1 MKKLNLVGPF
11 HSDWL
16 SKHHLKMKLT
26 TLLLIVSLFKIQANT
41 YGQNTKITLSLNNVS
56 VQQVFEEIESLSD
69 FRFLYNHKKVNLKR
83 TVSVNVKK
91 EPISNILDRMF
102 EATDIYFT
110 VKNKQIILKTGK
122 IRKSVDPVNNPIEQ
136 HTVNGT
142 ITDADGNP
150 LPGANIVEK
159 GTTNGVTADFD
170 GNFSLDVANENATLV
185 ISYIG
190 FASKEVPLNGQSSVS
205 ISLEESAA
213 GLDEVVLIGYGTQ
226 KKSDLTGAVGSI
238 KSEELAERPA
248 ASLNQAMAGKVAGV
262 NITSGS
268 GRPGGRTVVRIRGN
282 TSVSIANTPLYVIDG
297 VILNAVNLPNG
308 STPIDYLNPNDIE
321 SIEVLKDA
329 SATAIYG
336 ARGANGVILVSTK
349 KGTTTGE
356 TRLNYD
362 VDFSLGTLPKKL
374 DLLNSEEFLRVEE
387 IAYANAEKFDPEGW
401 AGGRYTDP
409 RLKRTDPRLF
419 DANGNPLYDTDWQD
433 EAIRAALTQNHQLS
447 FTGGNQKSNFG
458 LFMGFRD
465 EEGLIV
471 ESWLKRYSGRF
482 TLDTEVTD
490 WLRVGGSLSY
500 NDQNEKQ
507 VDQLGGGGITTM
519 RQVYEALP
527 IIPVRYEDGSWGSN
541 IDYPGMEGGG
551 SPVAVAN
558 DRRYFLK
565 TQTVLG
571 NFYGNIEFNKNLQL
585 RTTIGT
591 SIINQRNDY
600 YGGKDLRYIAMP
612 DGAASVA
619 NSRYNSWQFENYLT
633 YNKDFDSNNSI
644 TAMVGLSWQHIDE
657 FSATASTRGFADDF
671 YGFNNLGAGSNP
683 QAPSSSKVAYGLNSY
698 FGRVNYNYMNKYLLT
713 LTGRADGSSKF
724 GPENQFAFFPSAAL
738 AWRASEED
746 FLSESETISNLKIRA
761 SYGATGNSELP
772 AYQAL
777 AGLSNGTV
785 ILDDALATYTVAG
798 RMANPDLKWEKTEQ
812 VDAGIELGLLNNRIG
827 LELDVYRKLTT
838 DMLLNA
844 PIPSSSGFTNV
855 FRNVGSLENKGI
867 EINLNT
873 VNFDNDLFGWSSN
886 FNISINKNEVI
897 ALSGGS
903 DIFLGS
909 TLIRVGEPLGTFF
922 GYIDE
927 GTWNTDEAAQA
938 AIYDRLP
945 GDIKYRDLNND
956 GAINS
961 DDRAII
967 GKGIADGFGTFSN
980 TFRYGNFELLVDLQF
995 QYGNSVMYR
1004 DEHSAEDRQTI
1015 ANSFKTVLNAWTP
1028 DNQDTDIAQI
1038 RPIAAGYDTN
1048 NDSGK
1053 LKDASFLRG
1062 RNLMLSYVFKP
1073 ELVERLHLNRFRVY
1087 ASVQNFFVS
1096 TKYPGYDPESS
1107 NGGGAFDQGFSLYDY
1122 PRPRTFML
1130 GLNIGL

>member
-1 MKKLNLVGPF
+1 MKKSNLTRPIP
-11 HSDWL
+11 SDWP
-16 SKHHLKMKLT
+16 SKYYLKMKLT
-26 TLLLIVSLFKIQANT
+26 VLFLIISFFQIQANDYSENT
-41 YGQNTKITLSLNNVS
+41 NTKLGLNNVAFIQHS
-56 VQQVFEEIESLSD
+56 VI
-69 FRFLYNHKKVNLKR
+69 
-83 TVSVNVKK
+83 
-91 EPISNILDRMF
+91 
-102 EATDIYFT
+102 
-110 VKNKQIILKTGK
+110 
-122 IRKSVDPVNNPIEQ
+122 
-136 HTVNGT
+136 GT
-142 ITDADGNP
+142 ITDSQGSP

-159 GTTNGVTADFD
+159 GTNNGVTSDFD
-170 GNFSLDVANENATLV
+170 GNFSIDVANENATLV
-185 ISYIG
+185 VSYIG
-190 FASKEVPLNGQSSVS
+190 FASKEVALNGQASVTV
-205 ISLEESAA
+205 SLEESAS

-226 KKSDLTGAVGSI
+226 KKSDLTGAVGSV
-238 KSEELAERPA
+238 KAEELAERPA

-262 NITSGS
+262 NVSSGS
-268 GRPGGRTVVRIRGN
+268 GRPGGRTAVRIRGN

-297 VILNAVNLPNG
+297 VILSAASLPNG
-308 STPIDYLNPNDIE
+308 STPIDYMNPNDIE

-349 KGTTTGE
+349 KGSTTGK
-356 TRLNYD
+356 TNLNYD
-362 VDFSLGTLPKKL
+362 VDFSIGTLPKKL
-374 DLLNSEEFLRVEE
+374 DLLNSEEFLLVEE
-387 IAYANAEKFDPEGW
+387 IAYANAEKFDPDGW

-419 DANGNPLYDTDWQD
+419 DSNGNPLHDTDWQD
-433 EAIRAALTQNHQLS
+433 EAIRTSITQNHQLS
-447 FTGGNQKSNFG
+447 FTGGNQNSNFG

-465 EEGLIV
+465 EEGLII

-482 TLDTEVTD
+482 TLDTDVTD
-490 WLRVGGSLSY
+490 WLKVGGSLSY

-507 VDQLGGGGITTM
+507 VDELGGGGITTM

-541 IDYPGMEGGG
+541 IHYPGMEGGG

-571 NFYGNIEFNKNLQL
+571 NFYSNIKFNDNLQL
-585 RTTIGT
+585 RTTLGANIL
-591 SIINQRNDY
+591 NQRNDY

-612 DGAASVA
+612 DGAAHVD

-633 YNKDFDSNNSI
+633 YNKDFDDDNSL
-644 TAMVGLSWQHIDE
+644 TAMLGLSWQHIDE
-657 FSATASTRGFADDF
+657 FRARASTRGFADDF

-683 QAPSSSKVAYGLNSY
+683 QAPSSSKIAYGLNSY
-698 FGRVNYNYMNKYLLT
+698 FGRVNYNYMNKYLVT

-724 GPENQFAFFPSAAL
+724 GPENRFAFFPSAAL
-738 AWRASEED
+738 AWRASEEE
-746 FLSESETISNLKIRA
+746 FLKEVPAISNLKLRA
-761 SYGATGNSELP
+761 SYGSTGNSEIP
-772 AYQAL
+772 AYRAL

-785 ILDDALATYTVAG
+785 IFGGDRAAYTVPG
-798 RMANPDLKWEKTEQ
+798 RMANPDLKWEKTDQ
-812 VDAGIELGLLNNRIG
+812 VDVGLELGLFQNRIG
-827 LELDVYRKLTT
+827 LEIDVYRKLTS

-844 PIPSSSGFTNV
+844 PVPSSSGFTNV
-855 FRNVGSLENKGI
+855 FRNVGSMENRGI

-873 VNFDNDLFGWSSN
+873 TNIDNEIFGWSSN
-886 FNISINKNEVI
+886 FNISINKNEVVE
-897 ALSGGS
+897 LSGGS

-909 TLIRVGEPLGTFF
+909 TLIRVGEPVGTFY

-938 AIYDRLP
+938 AVYDRLP
-945 GDIKYRDLNND
+945 GDIKYHDLNND

-961 DDRAII
+961 DDRAIL
-967 GKGIADGFGTFSN
+967 GKGIPDGFGTFSN
-980 TFRYGNFELLVDLQF
+980 TFRYGNLELLVDLQF

-1028 DNQDTDIAQI
+1028 DNQNTDIAQI

-1053 LKDASFLRG
+1053 LKDGSFLRG
-1062 RNLMLSYVFKP
+1062 RNLMLSYVFQP
-1073 ELVERLHLNRFRVY
+1073 ELVNRLHLNRLRVY
-1087 ASVQNFFVS
+1087 ASVQNFFVA
-1096 TKYPGYDPESS
+1096 TDYPGYDPESS
-1107 NGGGAFDQGFSLYDY
+1107 NGSGAFDQGFSLYDY

-1130 GLNIGL
+1130 GLNVGL

>member
-1 MKKLNLVGPF
+1 M
-11 HSDWL
+11 L
-16 SKHHLKMKLT
+16 S
-26 TLLLIVSLFKIQANT
+26 SFKIKKRYFLLGLQIVCLQISFGA
-41 YGQNTKITLSLNNVS
+41 
-56 VQQVFEEIESLSD
+56 SLSVD
-69 FRFLYNHKKVNLKR
+69 GYINDGN
-83 TVSVNVKK
+83 
-91 EPISNILDRMF
+91 
-102 EATDIYFT
+102 DIRYLLPD
-110 VKNKQIILKTGK
+110 KQDHVITG
-122 IRKSVDPVNNPIEQ
+122 
-136 HTVNGT
+136 TVNDQNGQ
-142 ITDADGNP
+142 P
-150 LPGANIVEK
+150 LAGASIVEK
-159 GTTNGVTADFD
+159 GTTNGITTDFD
-170 GNFSLDVANENATLV
+170 GNFSLEVGSQNAVLE

-190 FASKEVPLNGQSSVS
+190 YTTKEVPVNGQSSVVVN
-205 ISLEESAA
+205 LEESAA
-213 GLDEVVLIGYGTQ
+213 ALDEVVLIGYGTQ
-226 KKSDLTGAVGSI
+226 KKSDLTGAIGSV
-238 KSEELAERPA
+238 KAEELAERPA
-248 ASLNQAMAGKVAGV
+248 ASMNQALAGKVAGV
-262 NITSGS
+262 NVTSGS

-297 VILNAVNLPNG
+297 VILNAASLPNG
-308 STPIDYLNPNDIE
+308 STPIDYMNPNDIE

-349 KGTTTGE
+349 RGSTSGGGH
-356 TRLNYD
+356 LNYD
-362 VDFSLGTLPKKL
+362 ADFSLGTLPKKL
-374 DLLNSEEFLRVEE
+374 SLLNSEEFLLVEE
-387 IAYANAEKFDPEGW
+387 IAYANAEKFDPDGW

-419 DANGNPLYDTDWQD
+419 DSEGNPLYDTDWQD
-433 EAIRAALTQNHQLS
+433 EAIRASFTQNHQLS
-447 FTGGNQKSNFG
+447 FTGGTQEGNYG

-471 ESWLKRYSGRF
+471 ESWLKRFSGRF
-482 TLDTEVTD
+482 TLDTDITS
-490 WLRVGGSLSY
+490 WLKIGGSLSY

-507 VDQLGGGGITTM
+507 IDQLGGGGITTM

-541 IDYPGMEGGG
+541 IHYPGMEGGG

-571 NFYGNIEFNKNLQL
+571 NFYSNIAINKNLQL
-585 RTTIGT
+585 RTTVGAN
-591 SIINQRNDY
+591 IINQRNDY
-600 YGGKDLRYIAMP
+600 YGGRDLRYIAMP
-612 DGAASVA
+612 DGAASVR
-619 NSRYNSWQFENYLT
+619 NNRYNSWQFENYLT
-633 YNKDFDSNNSI
+633 YNKEFDSDNSL
-644 TAMVGLSWQHIDE
+644 TAMLGLSWQHIDE
-657 FSATASTRGFADDF
+657 FESLASTRGFADDF

-683 QAPSSSKVAYGLNSY
+683 QTPTSESIAYGLNSY
-698 FGRVNYNYMNKYLLT
+698 FGRVNYSYKNKYLLT

-724 GPENQFAFFPSAAL
+724 GSENQFAFFPSAAL
-738 AWRASEED
+738 AWRVSGED
-746 FLSESETISNLKIRA
+746 FLSQNETISNLKLRA
-761 SYGATGNSELP
+761 SYGATGNSEIP
-772 AYQAL
+772 AYRAS
-777 AGLSNGTV
+777 AGLQSGTV
-785 ILDDALATYTVAG
+785 IFNGARASYSIPQ
-798 RMANPDLKWEKTEQ
+798 RMANPDLRWEKTEQ
-812 VDAGIELGLLNNRIG
+812 VDAGLELGLLNNRIA
-827 LELDVYRKLTT
+827 LEVDLYRKLTS

-844 PIPSSSGFTNV
+844 PVPATSGFTNV
-855 FRNVGSLENKGI
+855 FRNVGSMENKGL
-867 EINLNT
+867 EINLHTTN
-873 VNFDNDLFGWSSN
+873 VDNDYFGWDSS
-886 FNISINKNEVI
+886 FNISINKNKVT

-909 TLIRVGEPLGTFF
+909 TLVRVGEPVSTFF

-927 GTWNTDEAAQA
+927 GTWNTDEAAEA

-967 GKGIADGFGTFSN
+967 GKGIPDGFGSFSN
-980 TFRYGNFELLVDLQF
+980 TFRYGNLELLVDLQF

-1062 RNLMLSYVFKP
+1062 RNLMLSYVFNP
-1073 ELVERLHLNRFRVY
+1073 ELVKRLHLNRLRMY

-1107 NGGGAFDQGFSLYDY
+1107 NGGGAFDQGYSLYDY
-1122 PRPRTFML
+1122 PRPRIFML
-1130 GLNIGL
+1130 GLNVGL

>member
-1 MKKLNLVGPF
+1 MKR
-11 HSDWL
+11 
-16 SKHHLKMKLT
+16 
-26 TLLLIVSLFKIQANT
+26 LLLKKH
-41 YGQNTKITLSLNNVS
+41 YLSLYTLALCTASYGNSPSLNEASISEKKNSETS
-56 VQQVFEEIESLSD
+56 VLYQES
-69 FRFLYNHKKVNLKR
+69 
-83 TVSVNVKK
+83 T
-91 EPISNILDRMF
+91 ITGTILD
-102 EATDIYFT
+102 
-110 VKNKQIILKTGK
+110 
-122 IRKSVDPVNNPIEQ
+122 NNGQ
-136 HTVNGT
+136 
-142 ITDADGNP
+142 P
-150 LPGANIVEK
+150 LPGASVIEK
-159 GTTNGVTADFD
+159 GTSNGTQTDFD
-170 GNFSLDVANENATLV
+170 GNFELEISTANATLV

-190 FASKEVPLNGQSSVS
+190 FASQEIALDGQTSINVS
-205 ISLEESAA
+205 LQEDAA
-213 GLDEVVLIGYGTQ
+213 HLDEVVVIGYGTQ
-226 KKSDLTGAVGSI
+226 KKSDLTGAVGSV

-297 VILNAVNLPNG
+297 VILNAVDLPNG
-308 STPIDYLNPNDIE
+308 STPIDYMNPNDIE

-336 ARGANGVILVSTK
+336 ARGANGVILVTTKRGTST
-349 KGTTTGE
+349 GS

-362 VDFSLGTLPKKL
+362 VDFSIGTLPKKL

-387 IAYANAEKFDPEGW
+387 IAYANAEKYDPAGW
-401 AGGRYTDP
+401 AGGAYTDP
-409 RLKRTDPRLF
+409 TTKRTDPRLF
-419 DANGNPLYDTDWQD
+419 DSEGNPLYDTDWQD
-433 EAIRAALTQNHQLS
+433 EAIRTSFTQNHQLS
-447 FTGGNQKSNFG
+447 FTGGTQKGNYG

-490 WLRVGGSLSY
+490 WLKVGGSLSY

-507 VDQLGGGGITTM
+507 IDQLGGGGITTM
-519 RQVYEALP
+519 RQVFEALP

-571 NFYGNIEFNKNLQL
+571 NFYSNISLHKNLQL

-591 SIINQRNDY
+591 NIINQRNDY
-600 YGGKDLRYIAMP
+600 YGGRELRYIARP
-612 DGAASVA
+612 DGAAHVE

-633 YNKDFDSNNSI
+633 YNKDFNADNSL
-644 TAMVGLSWQHIDE
+644 TAMLGLSWQHIDE
-657 FSATASTRGFADDF
+657 FTARATTRGFADDF

-683 QAPSSSKVAYGLNSY
+683 QTPTSSKIAYGLNSY
-698 FGRVNYNYMNKYLLT
+698 FGRVNYNYKNKYLLT

-738 AWRASEED
+738 AWRVSGED
-746 FLSESETISNLKIRA
+746 FLSQNETISNLKVRA
-761 SYGATGNSELP
+761 SYGATGNSEIP
-772 AYQAL
+772 AYRAL
-777 AGLSNGTV
+777 AGLTNGTV
-785 ILDDALATYTVAG
+785 IFSGDRASYTIPQ
-798 RMANPDLKWEKTEQ
+798 RMANPDLKWERTEQ
-812 VDAGIELGLLNNRIG
+812 VDAGLELGLFQNRIA
-827 LELDVYRKLTT
+827 LEIDLYRKLTT

-844 PIPSSSGFTNV
+844 PVPSTSGFSNV
-855 FRNVGSLENKGI
+855 FRNVGSMENKGI

-873 VNFDNDLFGWSSN
+873 INVDNELFGWNTN

-909 TLIRVGEPLGTFF
+909 TLIREGESLSTFF

-927 GTWNTDEAAQA
+927 GTWNTDEADQA

-961 DDRAII
+961 EDRAII
-967 GKGIADGFGTFSN
+967 GKGIPDGFGTFSN
-980 TFRYGNFELLVDLQF
+980 TFRYGNLELLVDLQF
-995 QYGNSVMYR
+995 QYGNSIMYR

-1015 ANSFKTVLNAWTP
+1015 ANSFATVLNAWTP

-1062 RNLMLSYVFKP
+1062 RNLMLSYVFQP
-1073 ELVERLHLNRFRVY
+1073 ELVKRLHLNRLRLY
-1087 ASVQNFFVS
+1087 TSVQNFFVS
-1096 TKYPGYDPESS
+1096 TKFPGYDPESS

-1122 PRPRTFML
+1122 PRPRTFMV
-1130 GLNIGL
+1130 GLNVGL

>member
-1 MKKLNLVGPF
+1 MNISALHKKRYWSFAFFAFCILYGNPSFGNE
-11 HSDWL
+11 
-16 SKHHLKMKLT
+16 LT
-26 TLLLIVSLFKIQANT
+26 T
-41 YGQNTKITLSLNNVS
+41 
-56 VQQVFEEIESLSD
+56 E
-69 FRFLYNHKKVNLKR
+69 KK
-83 TVSVNVKK
+83 
-91 EPISNILDRMF
+91 
-102 EATDIYFT
+102 
-110 VKNKQIILKTGK
+110 
-122 IRKSVDPVNNPIEQ
+122 PVNNKNHFQ
-136 HTVNGT
+136 DLTVTGT
-142 ITDADGNP
+142 ILDNNNQP
-150 LPGANIVEK
+150 LPGASIVEK
-159 GTTNGVTADFD
+159 GTSNGTQSDFD
-170 GNFSLDVANENATLV
+170 GNFELEVSDENTTLV

-190 FASKEVPLNGQSSVS
+190 FASQEVNLAGQTSINVSLKED
-205 ISLEESAA
+205 AA
-213 GLDEVVLIGYGTQ
+213 NLDEVVVIGYGTQ
-226 KKSDLTGAVGSI
+226 KKSDLTGAVGSV
-238 KSEELAERPA
+238 KAEELAERPA

-268 GRPGGRTVVRIRGN
+268 GRPGGRTTVRIRGN

-308 STPIDYLNPNDIE
+308 STPIDYMNPNDIE

-336 ARGANGVILVSTK
+336 ARGANGVILVTTK
-349 KGTTTGE
+349 RGTSSGT

-387 IAYANAEKFDPEGW
+387 IAYANAEKYDPAGW
-401 AGGRYTDP
+401 AGGAYTDP
-409 RLKRTDPRLF
+409 TTKRTDPRLF
-419 DANGNPLYDTDWQD
+419 DSEGNPLYDTDWQD
-433 EAIRAALTQNHQLS
+433 EAIRASFTQNHQLS
-447 FTGGNQKSNFG
+447 FTGGTQKGNYG

-490 WLRVGGSLSY
+490 WLKVGGSLSY

-519 RQVYEALP
+519 RQVFEALP
-527 IIPVRYEDGSWGSN
+527 IIPVRYEDGTWGSN

-571 NFYGNIEFNKNLQL
+571 NFYSNISFNKNLQL

-591 SIINQRNDY
+591 NIINQRNDY
-600 YGGKDLRYIAMP
+600 YGGRDLRYIARP
-612 DGAASVA
+612 DGAASVS
-619 NSRYNSWQFENYLT
+619 NNRFNSWQFENYLT
-633 YNKDFDSNNSI
+633 YNKEFNADNSL
-644 TAMVGLSWQHIDE
+644 TAMLGLSWQHIDE
-657 FSATASTRGFADDF
+657 FRATASTRGFADDF

-683 QAPSSSKVAYGLNSY
+683 QTPTSSRIAYGLNSY
-698 FGRVNYNYMNKYLLT
+698 FGRVNYNYKSKYLLT

-738 AWRASEED
+738 AWRVSGED
-746 FLSESETISNLKIRA
+746 FLSQNETISNLKIRA
-761 SYGATGNSELP
+761 SYGATGNSEIP
-772 AYQAL
+772 AYRAL

-785 ILDDALATYTVAG
+785 IFNGDRASYSIPQ

-812 VDAGIELGLLNNRIG
+812 VDAGLELGLFQNRIA
-827 LELDVYRKLTT
+827 LELDFYRKLTT
-838 DMLLNA
+838 DMLLDA
-844 PIPSSSGFTNV
+844 PVPSSSGFSNV

-873 VNFDNDLFGWSSN
+873 INVDNELFGWSSN
-886 FNISINKNEVI
+886 FNISINKNEVV

-909 TLIRVGEPLGTFF
+909 TLIREGEALGTFF

-927 GTWNTDEAAQA
+927 GTWNTDEADQA

-945 GDIKYRDLNND
+945 GDIKYRDLNDD

-967 GKGIADGFGTFSN
+967 GKGIPDGFGTFSN
-980 TFRYGNFELLVDLQF
+980 TFRYGNLELLVDLQF

-1015 ANSFKTVLNAWTP
+1015 ANSFATVLNAWTP

-1073 ELVERLHLNRFRVY
+1073 ELVERLHLNRLRLY
-1087 ASVQNFFVS
+1087 TSVQNFFVA

-1107 NGGGAFDQGFSLYDY
+1107 NGGGPFDQGFSLYDY
-1122 PRPRTFML
+1122 PRPRTFMV
-1130 GLNIGL
+1130 GLNVGL

>member
-1 MKKLNLVGPF
+1 
-11 HSDWL
+11 
-16 SKHHLKMKLT
+16 
-26 TLLLIVSLFKIQANT
+26 
-41 YGQNTKITLSLNNVS
+41 
-56 VQQVFEEIESLSD
+56 
-69 FRFLYNHKKVNLKR
+69 
-83 TVSVNVKK
+83 
-91 EPISNILDRMF
+91 
-102 EATDIYFT
+102 
-110 VKNKQIILKTGK
+110 
-122 IRKSVDPVNNPIEQ
+122 
-136 HTVNGT
+136 
-142 ITDADGNP
+142 
-150 LPGANIVEK
+150 
-159 GTTNGVTADFD
+159 
-170 GNFSLDVANENATLV
+170 
-185 ISYIG
+185 
-190 FASKEVPLNGQSSVS
+190 
-205 ISLEESAA
+205 
-213 GLDEVVLIGYGTQ
+213 
-226 KKSDLTGAVGSI
+226 
-238 KSEELAERPA
+238 
-248 ASLNQAMAGKVAGV
+248 
-262 NITSGS
+262 
-268 GRPGGRTVVRIRGN
+268 
-282 TSVSIANTPLYVIDG
+282 
-297 VILNAVNLPNG
+297 
-308 STPIDYLNPNDIE
+308 
-321 SIEVLKDA
+321 
-329 SATAIYG
+329 
-336 ARGANGVILVSTK
+336 
-349 KGTTTGE
+349 
-356 TRLNYD
+356 
-362 VDFSLGTLPKKL
+362 
-374 DLLNSEEFLRVEE
+374 
-387 IAYANAEKFDPEGW
+387 
-401 AGGRYTDP
+401 
-409 RLKRTDPRLF
+409 
-419 DANGNPLYDTDWQD
+419 
-433 EAIRAALTQNHQLS
+433 
-447 FTGGNQKSNFG
+447 
-458 LFMGFRD
+458 
-465 EEGLIV
+465 
-471 ESWLKRYSGRF
+471 
-482 TLDTEVTD
+482 
-490 WLRVGGSLSY
+490 
-500 NDQNEKQ
+500 
-507 VDQLGGGGITTM
+507 
-519 RQVYEALP
+519 
-527 IIPVRYEDGSWGSN
+527 
-541 IDYPGMEGGG
+541 
-551 SPVAVAN
+551 
-558 DRRYFLK
+558 
-565 TQTVLG
+565 
-571 NFYGNIEFNKNLQL
+571 
-585 RTTIGT
+585 
-591 SIINQRNDY
+591 
-600 YGGKDLRYIAMP
+600 
-612 DGAASVA
+612 
-619 NSRYNSWQFENYLT
+619 
-633 YNKDFDSNNSI
+633 
-644 TAMVGLSWQHIDE
+644 
-657 FSATASTRGFADDF
+657 
-671 YGFNNLGAGSNP
+671 
-683 QAPSSSKVAYGLNSY
+683 
-698 FGRVNYNYMNKYLLT
+698 MNKYLLT

-746 FLSESETISNLKIRA
+746 FLSESKTISNLKIRA

-812 VDAGIELGLLNNRIG
+812 VDAGIELGLFNNRIG

-873 VNFDNDLFGWSSN
+873 VNFDNELFGWSSN

-1087 ASVQNFFVS
+1087 ASVQNFFVA

>member
-1 MKKLNLVGPF
+1 M
-11 HSDWL
+11 L
-16 SKHHLKMKLT
+16 S
-26 TLLLIVSLFKIQANT
+26 SFKIKKRYFLLGLQIVCLQTSFGA
-41 YGQNTKITLSLNNVS
+41 
-56 VQQVFEEIESLSD
+56 SLSVD
-69 FRFLYNHKKVNLKR
+69 GYINDGN
-83 TVSVNVKK
+83 
-91 EPISNILDRMF
+91 
-102 EATDIYFT
+102 DIRYLLPD
-110 VKNKQIILKTGK
+110 KQDHVITG
-122 IRKSVDPVNNPIEQ
+122 
-136 HTVNGT
+136 TVNDQNGQ
-142 ITDADGNP
+142 P
-150 LPGANIVEK
+150 LAGASIVEK
-159 GTTNGVTADFD
+159 GTTNGITTDFD
-170 GNFSLDVANENATLV
+170 GNFSLEVGSQNAVLE

-190 FASKEVPLNGQSSVS
+190 YTTKEVPVNGQSSVVVN
-205 ISLEESAA
+205 LEESAA
-213 GLDEVVLIGYGTQ
+213 ALDEVVLIGYGTQ
-226 KKSDLTGAVGSI
+226 KKSDLTGAIGSV
-238 KSEELAERPA
+238 KAEELAERPA
-248 ASLNQAMAGKVAGV
+248 ASMNQALAGKVAGV
-262 NITSGS
+262 NVTSGS

-297 VILNAVNLPNG
+297 VILNAASLPNG
-308 STPIDYLNPNDIE
+308 STPIDYMNPNDIE

-349 KGTTTGE
+349 RGSTSGGGH
-356 TRLNYD
+356 LNYD
-362 VDFSLGTLPKKL
+362 ADFSLGTLPKKL
-374 DLLNSEEFLRVEE
+374 SLLNSEEFLLVEE
-387 IAYANAEKFDPEGW
+387 IAYANAEKFDPDGW

-419 DANGNPLYDTDWQD
+419 DSEGNPLYDTDWQD
-433 EAIRAALTQNHQLS
+433 EAIRASFTQNHQLS
-447 FTGGNQKSNFG
+447 FTGGTQEGNYG

-471 ESWLKRYSGRF
+471 ESWLKRFSGRF
-482 TLDTEVTD
+482 TLDTDITS
-490 WLRVGGSLSY
+490 WLKIGGSLSY

-507 VDQLGGGGITTM
+507 IDQLGGGGITTM

-541 IDYPGMEGGG
+541 IHYPGMEGGG

-571 NFYGNIEFNKNLQL
+571 NFYSNIAINKNLQL
-585 RTTIGT
+585 RTTVGAN
-591 SIINQRNDY
+591 IINQRNDY
-600 YGGKDLRYIAMP
+600 YGGRDLRYIAMP
-612 DGAASVA
+612 DGAASVR
-619 NSRYNSWQFENYLT
+619 NNRYNSWQFENYLT
-633 YNKDFDSNNSI
+633 YNKEFDSDNSL
-644 TAMVGLSWQHIDE
+644 TAMLGLSWQHIDE
-657 FSATASTRGFADDF
+657 FESLASTRGFADDF

-683 QAPSSSKVAYGLNSY
+683 QTPTSESIAYGLNSY
-698 FGRVNYNYMNKYLLT
+698 FGRVNYSYKNKYLLT

-724 GPENQFAFFPSAAL
+724 GSENQFAFFPSAAL
-738 AWRASEED
+738 AWRVSGED
-746 FLSESETISNLKIRA
+746 FLSQNETISNLKLRA
-761 SYGATGNSELP
+761 SYGATGNSEIP
-772 AYQAL
+772 AYRAS
-777 AGLSNGTV
+777 AGLQSGTV
-785 ILDDALATYTVAG
+785 IFNGARASYSIPQ
-798 RMANPDLKWEKTEQ
+798 RMANPDLRWEKTEQ
-812 VDAGIELGLLNNRIG
+812 VDAGLELGLLNNRIA
-827 LELDVYRKLTT
+827 LEVDLYRKLTS

-844 PIPSSSGFTNV
+844 PVPATSGFTNV
-855 FRNVGSLENKGI
+855 FRNVGSMENKGL
-867 EINLNT
+867 EINLHTTN
-873 VNFDNDLFGWSSN
+873 VDNDYFGWDSS
-886 FNISINKNEVI
+886 FNISINKNKVT

-909 TLIRVGEPLGTFF
+909 TLVRVGEPVSTFF

-927 GTWNTDEAAQA
+927 GTWNTDEAAEA

-967 GKGIADGFGTFSN
+967 GKGIPDGFGSFSN
-980 TFRYGNFELLVDLQF
+980 TFRYGNLELLVDLQF

-1062 RNLMLSYVFKP
+1062 RNLMLSYVFNP
-1073 ELVERLHLNRFRVY
+1073 ELVKRLHLNRLRMY

-1107 NGGGAFDQGFSLYDY
+1107 NGGGAFDQGYSLYDY
-1122 PRPRTFML
+1122 PRPRIFML
-1130 GLNIGL
+1130 GLNVGL

>member
-1 MKKLNLVGPF
+1 M
-11 HSDWL
+11 L
-16 SKHHLKMKLT
+16 S
-26 TLLLIVSLFKIQANT
+26 SFKIKKRYFLLGLQIVCLQTSFGA
-41 YGQNTKITLSLNNVS
+41 
-56 VQQVFEEIESLSD
+56 SLSVD
-69 FRFLYNHKKVNLKR
+69 GYINDGK
-83 TVSVNVKK
+83 
-91 EPISNILDRMF
+91 
-102 EATDIYFT
+102 DIRYLLPD
-110 VKNKQIILKTGK
+110 KQDHVITG
-122 IRKSVDPVNNPIEQ
+122 
-136 HTVNGT
+136 TVNDQNGQ
-142 ITDADGNP
+142 P
-150 LPGANIVEK
+150 LAGASIVEK
-159 GTTNGVTADFD
+159 GTTNGITTDFD
-170 GNFSLDVANENATLV
+170 GNFSLEVGSQNAVLE

-190 FASKEVPLNGQSSVS
+190 YTTKEVPVNGQSSVVVN
-205 ISLEESAA
+205 LEESAA
-213 GLDEVVLIGYGTQ
+213 ALDEVVLIGYGTQ
-226 KKSDLTGAVGSI
+226 KKSDLTGAIGSV
-238 KSEELAERPA
+238 KAEELAERPA
-248 ASLNQAMAGKVAGV
+248 ASMNQALAGKVAGV
-262 NITSGS
+262 NVTSGS

-297 VILNAVNLPNG
+297 VILNAASLPNG
-308 STPIDYLNPNDIE
+308 STPIDYMNPNDIE

-349 KGTTTGE
+349 RGSTSGGGH
-356 TRLNYD
+356 LNYD
-362 VDFSLGTLPKKL
+362 ADFSLGTLPKKL
-374 DLLNSEEFLRVEE
+374 SLLNSEEFLLVEE
-387 IAYANAEKFDPEGW
+387 IAYANAEKFDPDGW

-419 DANGNPLYDTDWQD
+419 DSEGNPLYDTDWQD
-433 EAIRAALTQNHQLS
+433 EAIRASFTQNHQLS
-447 FTGGNQKSNFG
+447 FTGGTQEGNYG

-471 ESWLKRYSGRF
+471 ESWLKRFSGRF
-482 TLDTEVTD
+482 TLDTDITS
-490 WLRVGGSLSY
+490 WLKIGGSLSY

-507 VDQLGGGGITTM
+507 IDQLGGGGITTM

-541 IDYPGMEGGG
+541 IHYPGMEGGG

-571 NFYGNIEFNKNLQL
+571 NFYSNIAINKNLQL
-585 RTTIGT
+585 RTTVGAN
-591 SIINQRNDY
+591 IINQRNDY
-600 YGGKDLRYIAMP
+600 YGGRDLRYIAMP
-612 DGAASVA
+612 DGAASVR
-619 NSRYNSWQFENYLT
+619 NNRYNSWQFENYLT
-633 YNKDFDSNNSI
+633 YNKEFDSDNSL
-644 TAMVGLSWQHIDE
+644 TAMLGLSWQHIDE
-657 FSATASTRGFADDF
+657 FESLASTRGFADDF

-683 QAPSSSKVAYGLNSY
+683 QTPTSESIAYGLNSY
-698 FGRVNYNYMNKYLLT
+698 FGRVNYSYKNKYLLT

-724 GPENQFAFFPSAAL
+724 GSENQFAFFPSAAL
-738 AWRASEED
+738 AWRVSGED
-746 FLSESETISNLKIRA
+746 FLSQNETISNLKLRA
-761 SYGATGNSELP
+761 SYGATGNSEIP
-772 AYQAL
+772 AYRAS
-777 AGLSNGTV
+777 AGLQSGTV
-785 ILDDALATYTVAG
+785 IFNGARASYSIPQ
-798 RMANPDLKWEKTEQ
+798 RMANPDLRWEKTEQ
-812 VDAGIELGLLNNRIG
+812 VDAGLELGLLNNRIA
-827 LELDVYRKLTT
+827 LEVDLYRKLTS

-844 PIPSSSGFTNV
+844 PVPATSGFTNV
-855 FRNVGSLENKGI
+855 FRNVGSMENKGL
-867 EINLNT
+867 EINLHTTN
-873 VNFDNDLFGWSSN
+873 VDNDYFGWDSS
-886 FNISINKNEVI
+886 FNISINKNKVT

-909 TLIRVGEPLGTFF
+909 TLVRVGEPVSTFF

-927 GTWNTDEAAQA
+927 GTWNTDEAAEA

-967 GKGIADGFGTFSN
+967 GKGIPDGFGSFSN
-980 TFRYGNFELLVDLQF
+980 TFRYGNLELLVDLQF

-1062 RNLMLSYVFKP
+1062 RNLMLSYVFNP
-1073 ELVERLHLNRFRVY
+1073 ELVKRLHLNRLRMY

-1107 NGGGAFDQGFSLYDY
+1107 NGGGAFDQGYSLYDY
-1122 PRPRTFML
+1122 PRPRIFML
-1130 GLNIGL
+1130 GLNVGL

>member
-1 MKKLNLVGPF
+1 MRTINSAEPF
-11 HSDWL
+11 HSDWP
-16 SKHHLKMKLT
+16 STYHLKMKLT
-26 TLLLIVSLFKIQANT
+26 ALLLIISLFKIQANT
-41 YGQNTKITLSLNNVS
+41 YTKNSNSTLDPKNTSIPQHSVS
-56 VQQVFEEIESLSD
+56 G
-69 FRFLYNHKKVNLKR
+69 
-83 TVSVNVKK
+83 TV
-91 EPISNILDRMF
+91 
-102 EATDIYFT
+102 TDT
-110 VKNKQIILKTGK
+110 HG
-122 IRKSVDPVNNPIEQ
+122 D
-136 HTVNGT
+136 
-142 ITDADGNP
+142 P

-159 GTTNGVTADFD
+159 GTTNGVTSDFD
-170 GNFSLDVANENATLV
+170 GNFSINVTNENAILIV
-185 ISYIG
+185 SYIG
-190 FASKEVPLNGQSSVS
+190 FASKEVPLNGQSTISVN
-205 ISLEESAA
+205 LEESAS
-213 GLDEVVLIGYGTQ
+213 GLDEVVLIGYGSQ
-226 KKSDLTGAVGSI
+226 KKSDLTGAVGSV
-238 KSEELAERPA
+238 KAEELAERPA
-248 ASLNQAMAGKVAGV
+248 ASLNQAMAGRVSGV
-262 NITSGS
+262 NVSSGS
-268 GRPGGRTVVRIRGN
+268 GRPGGRTTVRIRGN

-297 VILNAVNLPNG
+297 VILSAASLPNG
-308 STPIDYLNPNDIE
+308 STPIDYMNPNDIE

-349 KGTTTGE
+349 KGSKTGR
-356 TRLNYD
+356 TNVNYD

-374 DLLNSEEFLRVEE
+374 DLLNSEEFLLVEE
-387 IAYANAEKFDPEGW
+387 IAYANAEKFDPDGW

-419 DANGNPLYDTDWQD
+419 DSNGKPLYDTDWQD
-433 EAIRAALTQNHQLS
+433 EAIRDAFIQNHQLS
-447 FTGGNQKSNFG
+447 FTGGNENSNFG

-465 EEGLIV
+465 EEGLLI

-482 TLDTEVTD
+482 TLDTDVND
-490 WLRVGGSLSY
+490 WLKVGGSLSY

-507 VDQLGGGGITTM
+507 VDELGGGGITTM
-519 RQVYEALP
+519 RQVFEALP
-527 IIPVRYEDGSWGSN
+527 IIPVRYEDGTWGSN

-571 NFYGNIEFNKNLQL
+571 NFYSNIKFNDNLQL
-585 RTTIGT
+585 RTTLGAN
-591 SIINQRNDY
+591 IINQRNDY
-600 YGGKDLRYIAMP
+600 YGGKDLRYIARP
-612 DGAASVA
+612 DGAAHVNNA
-619 NSRYNSWQFENYLT
+619 RYNSWQFENYLT
-633 YNKDFDSNNSI
+633 YNKDFDSDNSLS
-644 TAMVGLSWQHIDE
+644 AMLGLSWQHIDE
-657 FSATASTRGFADDF
+657 FSARASTRGFADDF
-671 YGFNNLGAGSNP
+671 YGFNNLGAGSKP
-683 QAPSSSKVAYGLNSY
+683 QAPSSSKIAYGLNSY
-698 FGRVNYNYMNKYLLT
+698 FGRVNYNYKNKYLLT

-746 FLSESETISNLKIRA
+746 FLKESSTISNLKIRA
-761 SYGATGNSELP
+761 SYGSTGNSEIP
-772 AYQAL
+772 AYRAL
-777 AGLSNGTV
+777 AGLTNGTV
-785 ILDDALATYTVAG
+785 IFGGDRAAYTVPG
-798 RMANPDLKWEKTEQ
+798 RMANPDLKWEKTDQ

-827 LELDVYRKLTT
+827 LEIDVYRKLTT

-844 PIPSSSGFTNV
+844 PVPSSSGFSNV
-855 FRNVGSLENKGI
+855 FRNVGSMENKGI
-867 EINLNT
+867 EISLNT
-873 VNFDNDLFGWSSN
+873 TNIDNEIFGWNSN
-886 FNISINKNEVI
+886 FNISINKNEVVE
-897 ALSGGS
+897 LSGGS

-909 TLIRVGEPLGTFF
+909 TLIRVGEPVSTFY

-927 GTWNTDEAAQA
+927 GTWSTDEAAQA

-961 DDRAII
+961 DDRTII
-967 GKGIADGFGTFSN
+967 GKGIPDGFGTFSN

-1028 DNQDTDIAQI
+1028 ENQNTHIAQI

-1073 ELVERLHLNRFRVY
+1073 EVAKRLHLNRLRLY
-1087 ASVQNFFVS
+1087 TSVQNFFVATS
-1096 TKYPGYDPESS
+1096 YPGYDPESS

-1130 GLNIGL
+1130 GLNVGL

>member
-1 MKKLNLVGPF
+1 MNISGFLKKHFWSFAILAFYSSSYGNPSFSNELITGFNPVLYHEIHF
-11 HSDWL
+11 QDL
-16 SKHHLKMKLT
+16 S
-26 TLLLIVSLFKIQANT
+26 
-41 YGQNTKITLSLNNVS
+41 ITG
-56 VQQVFEEIESLSD
+56 
-69 FRFLYNHKKVNLKR
+69 
-83 TVSVNVKK
+83 T
-91 EPISNILDRMF
+91 ILD
-102 EATDIYFT
+102 
-110 VKNKQIILKTGK
+110 G
-122 IRKSVDPVNNPIEQ
+122 NNQ
-136 HTVNGT
+136 
-142 ITDADGNP
+142 P
-150 LPGANIVEK
+150 LPGASIVEK
-159 GTTNGVTADFD
+159 GTSNGTQSDFD
-170 GNFSLDVANENATLV
+170 GNFELQVTDQNAILV

-190 FASKEVPLNGQSSVS
+190 YATQEVLLSGQTTINVT
-205 ISLEESAA
+205 LQEDAA
-213 GLDEVVLIGYGTQ
+213 NLDEVVVIGYGTQ
-226 KKSDLTGAVGSI
+226 KKSDLTGAVGSV
-238 KSEELAERPA
+238 KAEELAERPA
-248 ASLNQAMAGKVAGV
+248 ASMNQAMAGKVAGV
-262 NITSGS
+262 NVTSGS

-297 VILNAVNLPNG
+297 VILNSVSLPNG
-308 STPIDYLNPNDIE
+308 STPIDYMNPNDIE

-336 ARGANGVILVSTK
+336 ARGANGVVLVSTK
-349 KGTTTGE
+349 RGTTTGE
-356 TRLNYD
+356 GRVNYD
-362 VDFSLGTLPKKL
+362 VDFSLGTLPKKIS
-374 DLLNSEEFLRVEE
+374 LLNSDEFLRVEE
-387 IAYANAEKFDPEGW
+387 IAYANAEKYDPAGW
-401 AGGRYTDP
+401 AGGAYTDP
-409 RLKRTDPRLF
+409 RTKRTDPRLF
-419 DANGNPLYDTDWQD
+419 DAGGNPLYNTDWQD
-433 EAIRAALTQNHQLS
+433 EAIRASFSQNHQLS
-447 FTGGNQKSNFG
+447 FTGGNEKGNYG

-482 TLDTEVTD
+482 TLDTDIND
-490 WLRVGGSLSY
+490 WLKIGGSLSY

-507 VDQLGGGGITTM
+507 IDQLGGGGITTM

-571 NFYGNIEFNKNLQL
+571 NFYSNIDLHKNLQL
-585 RTTIGT
+585 RTTIGAN
-591 SIINQRNDY
+591 IINQRNDY
-600 YGGKDLRYIAMP
+600 YGGRDLRYIARP
-612 DGAASVA
+612 DGAAYVD

-633 YNKDFDSNNSI
+633 YNKDFDNDNSL
-644 TAMVGLSWQHIDE
+644 TAMLGLSWQHIDE
-657 FSATASTRGFADDF
+657 FESRATTRGFADDF

-683 QAPSSSKVAYGLNSY
+683 QTPTSSRIAYGLNSY
-698 FGRVNYNYMNKYLLT
+698 FGRINYNYKNKYLLT
-713 LTGRADGSSKF
+713 LTGRSDGSSKF

-738 AWRASEED
+738 AWRVSEED
-746 FLSESETISNLKIRA
+746 FLSQNETISNLKLRA
-761 SYGATGNSELP
+761 SYGATGNSEIE
-772 AYQAL
+772 AYRAL
-777 AGLSNGTV
+777 AGLESGTV
-785 ILDDALATYTVAG
+785 IFSGDRASFTIPQ

-812 VDAGIELGLLNNRIG
+812 VDVGFELGLFNNRAA
-827 LELDVYRKLTT
+827 LEIDLYRKLTS
-838 DMLLNA
+838 DMLLEA
-844 PIPSSSGFTNV
+844 PVPFTSGFTNV
-855 FRNVGSLENKGI
+855 YRNVGSMENKGI

-873 VNFDNDLFGWSSN
+873 LNVDTELFSWNSN
-886 FNISINKNEVI
+886 FNISINKNEVV

-909 TLIRVGEPLGTFF
+909 TLIRVGEPVGTFF

-927 GTWNTDEAAQA
+927 GTWNIDEADQA

-945 GDIKYRDLNND
+945 GDIKYRDLNDD

-980 TFRYGNFELLVDLQF
+980 TFRYGNLELLVDLQF

-1073 ELVERLHLNRFRVY
+1073 ELVKRLHLNRLRLY
-1087 ASVQNFFVS
+1087 TSVQNFFVA

-1107 NGGGAFDQGFSLYDY
+1107 NGGGTFDQGFSLYDY
-1122 PRPRTFML
+1122 PRPRTFVL
-1130 GLNIGL
+1130 GLNVGL

>member
-1 MKKLNLVGPF
+1 MRTINSAEPF
-11 HSDWL
+11 HLDW
-16 SKHHLKMKLT
+16 SSTYHLKMKLT
-26 TLLLIVSLFKIQANT
+26 ALLLIISLFKIHANT
-41 YGQNTKITLSLNNVS
+41 YTENLNSTLDFKNATVPQHSVS
-56 VQQVFEEIESLSD
+56 G
-69 FRFLYNHKKVNLKR
+69 
-83 TVSVNVKK
+83 TV
-91 EPISNILDRMF
+91 
-102 EATDIYFT
+102 TDT
-110 VKNKQIILKTGK
+110 QG
-122 IRKSVDPVNNPIEQ
+122 D
-136 HTVNGT
+136 
-142 ITDADGNP
+142 P

-159 GTTNGVTADFD
+159 GTTNGVTSDFD
-170 GNFSLDVANENATLV
+170 GNFTINVTNENATLIV
-185 ISYIG
+185 SYIG
-190 FASKEVPLNGQSSVS
+190 FASKEVPLNGQSTVSVN
-205 ISLEESAA
+205 LEEKAS
-213 GLDEVVLIGYGTQ
+213 GLDEVVLIGYGSQ
-226 KKSDLTGAVGSI
+226 KKSDLTGAVGSV
-238 KSEELAERPA
+238 KAEELAERPA
-248 ASLNQAMAGKVAGV
+248 ASLNQAMAGRVSGV
-262 NITSGS
+262 NVSSGS
-268 GRPGGRTVVRIRGN
+268 GRPGGRTTVRIRGN

-297 VILNAVNLPNG
+297 VILSAASLPNG
-308 STPIDYLNPNDIE
+308 STPIDYMNPNDIE

-349 KGTTTGE
+349 KGSKTGR
-356 TRLNYD
+356 TNVNYD

-374 DLLNSEEFLRVEE
+374 DLLNSEEFLLVEE
-387 IAYANAEKFDPEGW
+387 IAYANAEKFDPDGW

-419 DANGNPLYDTDWQD
+419 DSNGKPLYDTDWQD
-433 EAIRAALTQNHQLS
+433 EAIRDAFIQNHQLS
-447 FTGGNQKSNFG
+447 FTGGNENSNFG

-465 EEGLIV
+465 EEGLLI

-482 TLDTEVTD
+482 TLDTDVND
-490 WLRVGGSLSY
+490 WLKVGGSLSY

-507 VDQLGGGGITTM
+507 VDELGGGGITTM

-527 IIPVRYEDGSWGSN
+527 IIPVRYEDGTWGSN

-571 NFYGNIEFNKNLQL
+571 NFYSNIKFNDNLQL
-585 RTTIGT
+585 RTTLGAN
-591 SIINQRNDY
+591 IINQRNDY
-600 YGGKDLRYIAMP
+600 YGGKDLRYIARP
-612 DGAASVA
+612 DGAAHVNNA
-619 NSRYNSWQFENYLT
+619 RYNSWQFENYLT
-633 YNKDFDSNNSI
+633 YNKDFDSDNSLS
-644 TAMVGLSWQHIDE
+644 AMLGLSWQHIDE
-657 FSATASTRGFADDF
+657 FSARASTRGFADDF
-671 YGFNNLGAGSNP
+671 YGFNNLGAGSKP
-683 QAPSSSKVAYGLNSY
+683 QAPSSSKIAYGLNSY
-698 FGRVNYNYMNKYLLT
+698 FGRVNYNYKNKYLLT

-746 FLSESETISNLKIRA
+746 FLKESSTISNLKIRA
-761 SYGATGNSELP
+761 SYGSTGNSEIP
-772 AYQAL
+772 AYRAL
-777 AGLSNGTV
+777 AGLTNGTV
-785 ILDDALATYTVAG
+785 IFGGDRAAYTVPG
-798 RMANPDLKWEKTEQ
+798 RMANPDLKWEKTDQ

-827 LELDVYRKLTT
+827 LEIDVYRKLTT

-844 PIPSSSGFTNV
+844 PVPSSSGFSNV
-855 FRNVGSLENKGI
+855 FRNVGSMENKGI
-867 EINLNT
+867 EISLNT
-873 VNFDNDLFGWSSN
+873 TNIDNEIFGWNSN
-886 FNISINKNEVI
+886 FNISINKNEVVE
-897 ALSGGS
+897 LSGGS

-909 TLIRVGEPLGTFF
+909 TLIRVGEPVSTFY

-927 GTWNTDEAAQA
+927 GTWSTDEAAQA

-967 GKGIADGFGTFSN
+967 GKGIPDGFGTFSN
-980 TFRYGNFELLVDLQF
+980 TFRYGNLELLVDLQF
-995 QYGNSVMYR
+995 QYGNSVMYW

-1028 DNQDTDIAQI
+1028 ENQNTHIAQI

-1073 ELVERLHLNRFRVY
+1073 EVAKRLHLNRLRLY
-1087 ASVQNFFVS
+1087 TSVQNFFVATS
-1096 TKYPGYDPESS
+1096 YPGYDPESS
-1107 NGGGAFDQGFSLYDY
+1107 NGGGAFDQGYSLYDY

-1130 GLNIGL
+1130 GLNVGL

>member
-1 MKKLNLVGPF
+1 MRTINSAEPF
-11 HSDWL
+11 HSDWP
-16 SKHHLKMKLT
+16 STYHLKMKLT
-26 TLLLIVSLFKIQANT
+26 ALLLIISLFKIQANT
-41 YGQNTKITLSLNNVS
+41 YTKNSNSTLDPKNTSIPQHSVS
-56 VQQVFEEIESLSD
+56 G
-69 FRFLYNHKKVNLKR
+69 
-83 TVSVNVKK
+83 TV
-91 EPISNILDRMF
+91 
-102 EATDIYFT
+102 TDT
-110 VKNKQIILKTGK
+110 HG
-122 IRKSVDPVNNPIEQ
+122 D
-136 HTVNGT
+136 
-142 ITDADGNP
+142 P

-159 GTTNGVTADFD
+159 GTTNGVTSDFD
-170 GNFSLDVANENATLV
+170 GNFSINVTNENAILIV
-185 ISYIG
+185 SYIG
-190 FASKEVPLNGQSSVS
+190 FASKEVPLNGQSTISVN
-205 ISLEESAA
+205 LEESAS
-213 GLDEVVLIGYGTQ
+213 GLDEVVLIGYGSQ
-226 KKSDLTGAVGSI
+226 KKSDLTGAVGSV
-238 KSEELAERPA
+238 KAEELAERPA
-248 ASLNQAMAGKVAGV
+248 ASLNQAMAGRVSGV
-262 NITSGS
+262 NVSSGS
-268 GRPGGRTVVRIRGN
+268 GRPGGRTTVRIRGN

-297 VILNAVNLPNG
+297 VILSAASLPNG
-308 STPIDYLNPNDIE
+308 STPIDYMNPNDIE

-349 KGTTTGE
+349 KGSKTGR
-356 TRLNYD
+356 TNVNYD

-374 DLLNSEEFLRVEE
+374 DLLNSEEFLLVEE
-387 IAYANAEKFDPEGW
+387 IAYANAEKFDPDGW

-419 DANGNPLYDTDWQD
+419 DSNGKPLYDTDWQD
-433 EAIRAALTQNHQLS
+433 ETIRDAFIQNHQLS
-447 FTGGNQKSNFG
+447 FTGGNENSNFG

-465 EEGLIV
+465 EEGLLI

-482 TLDTEVTD
+482 TLDTDVND
-490 WLRVGGSLSY
+490 WLKVGGSLSY

-507 VDQLGGGGITTM
+507 VDELGGGGITTM
-519 RQVYEALP
+519 RQVFEALP
-527 IIPVRYEDGSWGSN
+527 IIPVRYEDGTWGSN

-571 NFYGNIEFNKNLQL
+571 NFYSNIKFNDNLQL
-585 RTTIGT
+585 RTTLGAN
-591 SIINQRNDY
+591 IINQRNDY
-600 YGGKDLRYIAMP
+600 YGGKDLRYIARP
-612 DGAASVA
+612 DGAAHVNNA
-619 NSRYNSWQFENYLT
+619 RYNSWQFENYLT
-633 YNKDFDSNNSI
+633 YNKDFDSDNSLS
-644 TAMVGLSWQHIDE
+644 AMLGLSWQHIDE
-657 FSATASTRGFADDF
+657 FSARASTRGFADDF
-671 YGFNNLGAGSNP
+671 YGFNNLGAGSKP
-683 QAPSSSKVAYGLNSY
+683 QAPSSSKIAYGLNSY
-698 FGRVNYNYMNKYLLT
+698 FGRVNYNYKNKYLLT

-746 FLSESETISNLKIRA
+746 FLKESSTISNLKIRA
-761 SYGATGNSELP
+761 SYGSTGNSEIP
-772 AYQAL
+772 AYRAL
-777 AGLSNGTV
+777 AGLTNGTV
-785 ILDDALATYTVAG
+785 IFGGDRAAYTVPG
-798 RMANPDLKWEKTEQ
+798 RMANPDLKWEKTDQ

-827 LELDVYRKLTT
+827 LEIDVYRKLTT

-844 PIPSSSGFTNV
+844 PVPSSSGFSNV
-855 FRNVGSLENKGI
+855 FRNVGSMENKGI
-867 EINLNT
+867 EISLNT
-873 VNFDNDLFGWSSN
+873 TNIDNEIFGWNSN
-886 FNISINKNEVI
+886 FNISINKNEVVE
-897 ALSGGS
+897 LSGGS

-909 TLIRVGEPLGTFF
+909 TLIRVGEPVSTFY

-927 GTWNTDEAAQA
+927 GTWSTDEAAQA

-961 DDRAII
+961 DDRTII
-967 GKGIADGFGTFSN
+967 GKGIPDGFGTFSN

-1028 DNQDTDIAQI
+1028 ENQNTHIAQI

-1073 ELVERLHLNRFRVY
+1073 EVAKRLHLNRLRLY
-1087 ASVQNFFVS
+1087 TSVQNFFVATS
-1096 TKYPGYDPESS
+1096 YPGYDPESS

-1130 GLNIGL
+1130 GLNVGL